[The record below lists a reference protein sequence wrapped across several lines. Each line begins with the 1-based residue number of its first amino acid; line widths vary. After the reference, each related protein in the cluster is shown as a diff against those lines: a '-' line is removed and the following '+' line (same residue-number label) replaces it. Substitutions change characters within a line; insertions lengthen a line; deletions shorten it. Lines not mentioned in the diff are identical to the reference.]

1 MSLETLQTQDGISE
15 SCKAAISAL
24 LPSPQTSATGKLMSL
39 GSSEDPITGETV
51 IYLQGFSIDGSA
63 LDLADL
69 EQTKAVLVTGTEEEQ
84 VQATV
89 EVVPP
94 DELILSVS
102 FVTDYSASMADPD
115 LDTVTSMYSALT
127 AAIPCGYEGQS
138 IIFSDAVTMKQDF
151 TTDNEALS
159 AALARDTAYERGST
173 ALYDGMG
180 TGATAL
186 SGRALP
192 ARLLVVA
199 TDGLENASTQYTREQ
214 VASAVRDGNMGVVM
228 IGTLFSD
235 LEELSY
241 LQGPNGVFFYAS
253 DFEAAQELFQVYVN
267 SMESLVEVRVPP
279 NDADE
284 VRLEVGELELTV
296 VAQ

>member
-1 MSLETLQTQDGISE
+1 
-15 SCKAAISAL
+15 
-24 LPSPQTSATGKLMSL
+24 
-39 GSSEDPITGETV
+39 
-51 IYLQGFSIDGSA
+51 
-63 LDLADL
+63 
-69 EQTKAVLVTGTEEEQ
+69 
-84 VQATV
+84 
-89 EVVPP
+89 
-94 DELILSVS
+94 
-102 FVTDYSASMADPD
+102 
-115 LDTVTSMYSALT
+115 MYSALT